1 MERLQTAISKAR
13 AKQGQNHT
21 SRTTVNLKAHAQPL
35 GAEQW
40 QELPEIALSK
50 PALLRNRIVAMDATP
65 EATPFDML
73 RTKTLRT
80 MQEND
85 WRRLAITSPTASCGK
100 STISLNLAFSV
111 ARQSNTRAIGIELD
125 MRQPNQN
132 RLLGVKNP
140 RSNKCSVGDL
150 LTGDAMFGDLA
161 VKLQDKLAL
170 VTNDGP
176 VSNASDVLLSET
188 VGQVLDN
195 IEAQYQPEI
204 MIFDMPPLLVNDDAM
219 AFMRY
224 VDCALIIAAA
234 GHSTIDEIDRCERD
248 LASQTNVL
256 GVVLNKCEFSAS
268 GYGGYGNYSY

>member
-21 SRTTVNLKAHAQPL
+21 SRTTVNLQTHAQPL

-40 QELPEIALSK
+40 QKLPEVALSK
-50 PALLRNRIVAMDATP
+50 PALQRNRIVAMDATP

-80 MQEND
+80 MQENG

-140 RSNKCSVGDL
+140 RNNNCSVGDL

-234 GHSTIDEIDRCERD
+234 GHSTIAEIDRCERD

-256 GVVLNKCEFSAS
+256 GVVLNKCEFTAS
-268 GYGGYGNYSY
+268 GYGGYGNYGY